1 METEIKKEDIVE
13 EDKKEKLKR
22 RAFEKHRRIIELVIM
37 CGNQVALVPQ
47 IIEVLLNT
55 NTYKNKKQIYD
66 ALTLL
71 EKHKLIYKK
80 DFGSCKYIELRNP
93 AITWAIEGPEGLK
106 KMYGDLYSINK
117 KTISDDLLYA
127 SMFKFEYL
135 INYTKNQRSD
145 LNDLI
150 VTFFR
155 QSTLFYTRGRG
166 YNYFKTVKN
175 AFEPQVGEFVKIED
189 DLYIQRQK
197 QKLSAIKEE
206 NLTEKQKEDKNYFDN
221 YNLQFSDY
229 NLNSLL
235 ANNNL
240 SLILNRKETINPRYM
255 DFADTGKTEV
265 SHDVNLHFTLNIFD
279 IKNNLKVSDIA
290 KLSSRVYKLLE
301 EMLRGDIS
309 KNVGLPV
316 LPLDG
321 PCSTC
326 ERCIYNKKYDSKNKN
341 IIACDPR
348 EERDRNSCNKI
359 IHINMDRFVYLNI
372 NYISWDKEK
381 ATLINVNA
389 NKRDFEDGE
398 LKKEPNLKDKILNSD
413 FTKKILTTMNYDKY
427 IKFNCINY
435 NLERY
440 GVNKGEDNIEEYN
453 LRQEQKAIYKEEV
466 KNNDE
471 FLQILLFLKDNFEL
485 LQLLKDNLE
494 DFRAYLISNSVPNNL
509 IENTYVK
516 EEEEIMKYY
525 EENFNLIDEEIKV
538 EEDILEFDINDVEY

>member
-1 METEIKKEDIVE
+1 MESEIRKEDAIQD
-13 EDKKEKLKR
+13 DKKEKLKR
-22 RAFEKHRRIIELVIM
+22 KAFEKHKKIIELTIM

-47 IIEVLLNT
+47 LIEILLNT

-93 AITWAIEGPEGLK
+93 VITWAIESPEGLK
-106 KMYGDLYSINK
+106 ERYGDLYSTNK
-117 KTISDDLLYA
+117 KAISDDVLYT

-135 INYTKNQRSD
+135 ITHTKNQSNLD
-145 LNDLI
+145 DVML
-150 VTFFR
+150 TFLR

-166 YNYFKTVKN
+166 YGFFKAVKGV
-175 AFEPQVGEFVKIED
+175 FEPQIGEFLKIED
-189 DLYIQRQK
+189 DLYAQRQK

-206 NLTEKQKEDKNYFDN
+206 YLTEKQREKKEFFNS
-221 YNLQFSDY
+221 YNLKFNDY
-229 NLNSLL
+229 NLNSFL

-240 SLILNRKETINPRYM
+240 SLVLNEKKIINKRYM
-255 DFADTGKTEV
+255 DFADIGKKEV
-265 SHDVNLHFTLNIFD
+265 SHDINLYFTLNIFD
-279 IKNNLKVSDIA
+279 IRNNLKVNDIA
-290 KLSSRVYKLLE
+290 RLSSRVYKLLE
-301 EMLRGDIS
+301 EMLRGDIA
-309 KNVGLPV
+309 NNTALPV
-316 LPLDG
+316 LPLNG

-341 IIACDPR
+341 IVACDPR
-348 EERDRNSCNKI
+348 EIRDRQSCKKI
-359 IHINMDRFVYLNI
+359 ILLNMDRFVYLTI
-372 NYISWDKEK
+372 NYVSWNKEK
-381 ATLINVNA
+381 ASLMDVNA
-389 NKRDFEDGE
+389 NKRVFENGE
-398 LKKEPNLKDKILNSD
+398 LREEPNLKDKIIRDNNSLNSN
-413 FTKKILTTMNYDKY
+413 LYNKY
-427 IKFNCINY
+427 IKFNSINY
-435 NLERY
+435 DLERY
-440 GVNKGEDNIEEYN
+440 GVNKGEDNIAEYN
-453 LRQEQKAIYKEEV
+453 ERQEQKAIYKEEV

-494 DFRAYLISNSVPNNL
+494 DFRAYLISNSIPNNL
-509 IENTYVK
+509 IENTDVK